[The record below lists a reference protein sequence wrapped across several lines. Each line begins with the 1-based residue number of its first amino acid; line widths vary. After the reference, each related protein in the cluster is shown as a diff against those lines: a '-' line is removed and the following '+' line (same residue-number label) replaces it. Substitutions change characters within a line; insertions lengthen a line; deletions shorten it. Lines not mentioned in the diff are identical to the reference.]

1 MPPDPSSRILGR
13 EAFLQELARHATP
26 EAEGEQTFGLILTK
40 LSHLRDINQA
50 FGFTTGDAC
59 LESIAA
65 RLGRIARPKD
75 LVGRL
80 GGGMFA
86 LLLNDPCDE
95 ALLEL
100 AVNRLL
106 DVLAA
111 PVDVGTRTLTIACR
125 AAGGLYRDHGPTPD
139 ALLGAVE
146 DGLHQTFRKGKPYLL
161 LKPRHEAPATDDFT
175 LLREVE
181 AAIDNGELTLH
192 YQPQLDLREHRVAG
206 FEALLRWHHPVFG
219 QVSPERVIPL
229 AEKNEVIV
237 PLTRWTINT
246 ALREFK
252 ELRGLP
258 DQVKVSLNLSAPLLT
273 DRSILDL
280 ISDALAIWDVDPARL
295 MVEITETSM
304 MSNPEA
310 SVAAVHS
317 LRELGVRISI
327 DDFGTGYSSLAY
339 FKNIPATELKID
351 RSFVSRMLDN
361 PGDRRIVQTVIDL
374 AHNFGLKVVAEG
386 IENAETQAALVAM
399 GCDIAQGYHY
409 SKPLSHDD
417 LCAWLT
423 RRHAAPARP
432 LPVGAEA

>member
-75 LVGRL
+75 MVGRL

-310 SVAAVHS
+310 SVAAVQS
-317 LRELGVRISI
+317 LRELGVCISI

-339 FKNIPATELKID
+339 LAQLPLDELKID
-351 RSFVSRMLDN
+351 KSFVTQVTSSDH
-361 PGDRRIVQTVIDL
+361 DRKIVRAIVDL
-374 AHNFGLKVVAEG
+374 AHNFGLRVVAEG
-386 IENAETQAALVAM
+386 VEDTDVEQLIIEH
-399 GCDIAQGYHY
+399 GCDVGQGYLY
-409 SKPLSHDD
+409 SRPVPLEMLDY
-417 LCAWLT
+417 WL
-423 RRHAAPARP
+423 HAQPATAAGEP
-432 LPVGAEA
+432 SA

>member
-26 EAEGEQTFGLILTK
+26 EAEGEQTFGLILAK

-59 LESIAA
+59 LESIAT

-75 LVGRL
+75 MVGRL

-295 MVEITETSM
+295 MIEITETSM

-339 FKNIPATELKID
+339 LAQLPLDELKID
-351 RSFVSRMLDN
+351 KSFVTQVTSSDH
-361 PGDRRIVQTVIDL
+361 DRKIVRAIVDL
-374 AHNFGLKVVAEG
+374 AHNFGLRVVAEG
-386 IENAETQAALVAM
+386 VEDTDVEQLIIEH
-399 GCDIAQGYHY
+399 GCDVGQGYLY
-409 SKPLSHDD
+409 SRPVPLEMLDY
-417 LCAWLT
+417 WL
-423 RRHAAPARP
+423 HAQPATAAGEP
-432 LPVGAEA
+432 SA

>member
-59 LESIAA
+59 LESIAT
-65 RLGRIARPKD
+65 RIGRIARPRD

-339 FKNIPATELKID
+339 LAQLPLDELKID
-351 RSFVSRMLDN
+351 KSFVTQVTSSDH
-361 PGDRRIVQTVIDL
+361 DRKIVRAIVDL
-374 AHNFGLKVVAEG
+374 AHNFGLRVVAEG
-386 IENAETQAALVAM
+386 VEDTDVEQLIIEH
-399 GCDIAQGYHY
+399 GCDVGQGYLY
-409 SKPLSHDD
+409 SRPVPLEMLDY
-417 LCAWLT
+417 WL
-423 RRHAAPARP
+423 HAQPATAAGEP
-432 LPVGAEA
+432 SA

>member
-26 EAEGEQTFGLILTK
+26 EAEGEQTFGLILAK

-59 LESIAA
+59 LESIAT
-65 RLGRIARPKD
+65 RIGRIARPRD

-280 ISDALAIWDVDPARL
+280 ISDALAIWDVDPGRL
-295 MVEITETSM
+295 MIEITETSM

-339 FKNIPATELKID
+339 LAQLPLDELKID
-351 RSFVSRMLDN
+351 KSFVTQVTSSDH
-361 PGDRRIVQTVIDL
+361 DRKIVRAIVDL
-374 AHNFGLKVVAEG
+374 AHNFGLRVVAEG
-386 IENAETQAALVAM
+386 VEDTDVEQLIIEH
-399 GCDIAQGYHY
+399 GCDVGQGYLY
-409 SKPLSHDD
+409 SRPVPLEMLDY
-417 LCAWLT
+417 WL
-423 RRHAAPARP
+423 HAQPATAAGDP
-432 LPVGAEA
+432 GA

>member
-26 EAEGEQTFGLILTK
+26 EAEGEQTFGLILAK

-339 FKNIPATELKID
+339 LAQLPLDELKID
-351 RSFVSRMLDN
+351 KSFVTQVTSSDH
-361 PGDRRIVQTVIDL
+361 DRKIVRAIVDL
-374 AHNFGLKVVAEG
+374 AHNFGLRVVAEG
-386 IENAETQAALVAM
+386 VEDTDVEQLIIEH
-399 GCDIAQGYHY
+399 GCDVGQGYLY
-409 SKPLSHDD
+409 SRPVPLEMLDY
-417 LCAWLT
+417 WL
-423 RRHAAPARP
+423 HAQPATAAGEP
-432 LPVGAEA
+432 SA